1 MIEEVGHMRC
11 TVKLSCLIGSLV
23 LMPTVSSLANDVP
36 IVSGQKSPP
45 IRNVGS
51 KSLVPPVIVG
61 ASPTVSSRPE
71 SKGPAGVIQLIQR
84 PGTQPSQYIEQPPLT
99 DVQPLKYDEGLQ
111 IPVPKVEMRASKS
124 PGQSKP
130 IKAIQTPL
138 VVRRTPEL
146 KVQIEAEKTAKLKHR
161 VVVKVNNES
170 GHAAGRTTLAVTV
183 PEELQV
189 SQLKPEP
196 MLKERQGEVTLL
208 LYSLEGLAASEENEI
223 GFSISGSEDCRGLV
237 CAVVNTE
244 AESSQLINM
253 KEQEEASSTDIELT
267 SKIEDDKVAQPAFV
281 AEPDVADNAT
291 ELKADPTAASEAV
304 EAVAEE
310 TVAEEAEVQSEPKK
324 REAGPIRS
332 LGVDLPLLVAG
343 PTRAKKG
350 STLLYSV
357 SLENLSE
364 YDLGDIEI
372 RAIVPNGVFLEGRP
386 ELELTDRLP
395 SGQQRSM
402 DIAIRTQRSGEFQ
415 LQFEAWH
422 EGTRL
427 AKKTH
432 DVSVVA
438 SDLRVGM
445 GGPQSWSL
453 NREATFEIDLAC
465 DGDEPIK
472 DIVVTLQL
480 PENVRVTTVEH
491 QAGIDEE
498 RRLMA
503 WKVVELKPGSSVKL
517 RYKAVGSDVGQAVQ
531 TIHVKTPDL
540 NSALNTSLTSEV
552 KRTVGLRLNTDF
564 LYR

>member
-1 MIEEVGHMRC
+1 MRC
-11 TVKLSCLIGSLV
+11 TVKLSCLIGSLA
-23 LMPTVSSLANDVP
+23 LMPMAWSLANDVP
-36 IVSGQKSPP
+36 IVSGPKSTP
-45 IRNVGS
+45 IKNVGS

-84 PGTQPSQYIEQPPLT
+84 PGTRTSQYSKQPP
-99 DVQPLKYDEGLQ
+99 KYTEGPQ

-124 PGQSKP
+124 PGQSKA

-146 KVQIEAEKTAKLKHR
+146 KVQIEAEKTANLTHR

-170 GHAAGRTTLAVTV
+170 RYAAGRATLAVTV
-183 PEELQV
+183 PQELQV
-189 SQLKPEP
+189 GQLKPEP
-196 MLKERQGEVTLL
+196 MLKEQQGEATLL
-208 LYSLEGLAASEENEI
+208 LYSLEGLAASEENEV

-244 AESSQLINM
+244 AESSQLISM
-253 KEQEEASSTDIELT
+253 KEREEASNTDIELT
-267 SKIEDDKVAQPAFV
+267 GKIENDEVAQPDFG
-281 AEPDVADNAT
+281 AEPDVADDAA
-291 ELKADPTAASEAV
+291 ELQADETAASEAV
-304 EAVAEE
+304 EAV
-310 TVAEEAEVQSEPKK
+310 TEEADVELEPKK
-324 REAGPIRS
+324 MEARPIRS
-332 LGVDLPLLVAG
+332 LGVDLPLVVGG

-364 YDLGDIEI
+364 YDLGDIKI
-372 RAIVPNGVFLEGRP
+372 KAIVPDGVYLEGRP
-386 ELELTDRLP
+386 ELALTDRLP

-453 NREATFEIDLAC
+453 NQEATFEIDLAC

-540 NSALNTSLTSEV
+540 SSALNTSLMSEV